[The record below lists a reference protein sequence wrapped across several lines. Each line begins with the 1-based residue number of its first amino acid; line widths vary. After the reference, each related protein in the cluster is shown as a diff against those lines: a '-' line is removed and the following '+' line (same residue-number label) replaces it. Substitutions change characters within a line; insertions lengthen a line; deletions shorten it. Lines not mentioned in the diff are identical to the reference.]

1 MSLSQLIFNE
11 DKFINEVLKQ
21 FETDIYHNTND
32 DIYDNYFY
40 LVFPTKEIQDE
51 IHNKY
56 YYDEWYDSQSL
67 HTILS
72 TKVNIAY
79 KEYEE
84 SNADTE
90 YNYEEYNEDYIHY
103 ILDYI
108 LHNEEY
114 NQDYFEGDD

>member
-40 LVFPTKEIQDE
+40 LVFPTKEIQDA

-56 YYDEWYDSQSL
+56 YYHELYDSQSL

-72 TKVNIAY
+72 TKVNFAY

-90 YNYEEYNEDYIHY
+90 YNYEEYNEDY
-103 ILDYI
+103 
-108 LHNEEY
+108 
-114 NQDYFEGDD
+114 FEGDDYD